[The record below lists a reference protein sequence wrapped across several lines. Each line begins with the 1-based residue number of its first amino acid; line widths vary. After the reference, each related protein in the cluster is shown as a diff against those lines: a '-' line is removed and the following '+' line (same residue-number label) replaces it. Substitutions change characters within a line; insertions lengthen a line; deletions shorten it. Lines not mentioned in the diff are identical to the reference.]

1 MSVRWLQ
8 VAGALMVLTG
18 CPKDPDEVN
27 PRRDAVGMDGDAV
40 DSGDA
45 MVSPDRVEAG
55 DGGDADVI
63 VTPDASITFTFVSG
77 TVAGVLHAAQAA
89 AAGDAGGSEA
99 LDEGDDGD
107 VTTAGPI
114 ALAVDVS
121 DADAA
126 AEPAAAHAVAPDNPG
141 S

>member
-77 TVAGVLHAAQAA
+77 TVAG
-89 AAGDAGGSEA
+89 AAGAASIEGRFTWHGSIRGESGDGRTKIEA
-99 LDEGDDGD
+99 FFQ
-107 VTTAGPI
+107 
-114 ALAVDVS
+114 
-121 DADAA
+121 
-126 AEPAAAHAVAPDNPG
+126 
-141 S
+141 